1 MVRLR
6 RLRPPSCRPS
16 ISSLVSSLAAN
27 AARSTCFR
35 VLNSMLTMIARKI
48 LMPTSAIR
56 AREAITNAGQRQC
69 GQCCCC
75 ETVSQSVISRS
86 RPALPSTGSQSCCE
100 THNARARA
108 LRAPKHEGRDNT
120 AAVQHSARAR
130 AHTLRTPKHRSH
142 YHYGRRCGR
151 HDPYI
156 HRPLIGK
163 MREKRRRR
171 S

>member
-1 MVRLR
+1 MQGSDNV
-6 RLRPPSCRPS
+6 
-16 ISSLVSSLAAN
+16 VN
-27 AARSTCFR
+27 AAAVKQS
-35 VLNSMLTMIARKI
+35 
-48 LMPTSAIR
+48 
-56 AREAITNAGQRQC
+56 
-69 GQCCCC
+69 
-75 ETVSQSVISRS
+75 VSQSFHVPPR
-86 RPALPSTGSQSCCE
+86 AHPSTGSQSCCE

-120 AAVQHSARAR
+120 AAVQHNAR